1 MRMVRQGVL
10 LMIIVGGMVLAHL
23 AWRQYGQRLD
33 EQAVFLEQEAQSLQL
48 QTKEAD
54 KLTRLRSELI
64 RRLRIQQELQ
74 PPIMPSQL
82 LALIGDALPQSAN
95 LLNLT
100 LQDSTPVLKEK
111 SASASGSGATPQTES
126 GNGKSVPPAIIR
138 ITLMGLAPSDAE
150 IADFFGGMVE
160 LPVFE
165 NAKLLYSRP
174 THIGPLLARE
184 YRIELEAPLDRRIVP
199 MAQAGQ
205 GVVNAD

>member
-1 MRMVRQGVL
+1 MPASFLERQVRHMRMVRQGVL

-64 RRLRIQQELQ
+64 RRVRIQQELQ

-100 LQDSTPVLKEK
+100 CRT
-111 SASASGSGATPQTES
+111 
-126 GNGKSVPPAIIR
+126 
-138 ITLMGLAPSDAE
+138 AP
-150 IADFFGGMVE
+150 
-160 LPVFE
+160 
-165 NAKLLYSRP
+165 RC
-174 THIGPLLARE
+174 
-184 YRIELEAPLDRRIVP
+184 
-199 MAQAGQ
+199 
-205 GVVNAD
+205 